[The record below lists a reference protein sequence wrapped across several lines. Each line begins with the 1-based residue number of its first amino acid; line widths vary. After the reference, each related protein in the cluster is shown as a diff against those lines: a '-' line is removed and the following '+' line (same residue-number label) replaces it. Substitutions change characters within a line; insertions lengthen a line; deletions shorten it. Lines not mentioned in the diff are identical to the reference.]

1 MHLRGTSGAGGAH
14 IEAIAAQLGHPTTTT
29 TMQYVRYD
37 RMTHVT
43 EVRAALDAGA
53 KLALVPWDQGPRLLA
68 DLPADERA
76 RFLGNQPGAA
86 RERQAAHHRH
96 TFRRRFPQPA

>member
-53 KLALVPWDQGPRLLA
+53 KLASVPWDQGPRLLA